1 MKLFLRIF
9 LYIIGFFICFGLGQS
24 FGALISGLSY
34 KEMMAKSFDSNPFQ
48 MMWMEIF
55 GAAFTL
61 LLTWLF
67 LSFDREKLNSLGF
80 SFNPNQW
87 LQGFV
92 LGGIFIWLFFVLL
105 LFLNQIE
112 LKDDLVFNSD
122 FIYISIALFFA
133 AFIEEIV
140 FRGYIMTKFFQKTTE
155 IKALLFSSFIFAAFH
170 LMNPNLSVIAI
181 LEIFFAGIII
191 GYAYL
196 KTKNIWFVT
205 CLHWG
210 WNWLQTMVGYNV
222 SGQDFYSVL
231 NFSHLEQNVWTGGNF
246 GFEGSILSVI
256 SMILMYGILATMKT
270 KKLTNFNDS
279 NY

>member
-1 MKLFLRIF
+1 MMLFLRIF
-9 LYIIGFFICFGLGQS
+9 LYIVGFFIFFGIGQS
-24 FGALISGLSY
+24 LGALISGLSF
-34 KEMMAKSFDSNPFQ
+34 KEMMAQSFNSNPFQ
-48 MMWMEIF
+48 MMWMEFF
-55 GAAFTL
+55 GANFTI

-67 LSFDREKLNSLGF
+67 LRFDEEKLNSLGF
-80 SFNPNQW
+80 RFNPNQW

-112 LKDDLVFNSD
+112 LKDNFVFNSD
-122 FIYISIALFFA
+122 FMYISIALFFA

-140 FRGYIMTKFFQKTTE
+140 FRGYIMTKFFQKTNE
-155 IKALLFSSFIFAAFH
+155 LKALLFSSLIFAAFH
-170 LMNPNLSVIAI
+170 LMNPHLSIIAI
-181 LEIFFAGIII
+181 IEIFFAGIII

-205 CLHWG
+205 FLHWG
-210 WNWLQTMVGYNV
+210 WNWLQTMVGFNV

-256 SMILMYGILATMKT
+256 SMILMYAILATLKT
-270 KKLTNFNDS
+270 NKLTNFND
-279 NY
+279 